1 MQAAA
6 ALISAEPMRF
16 RTRYAT
22 VDEAIAAS
30 VLRRIG
36 NTPLVRLRRVTAGLP
51 ERVAVFAKLEGFNP
65 GGSVKDRAALQM
77 VREAV
82 ADGRFAD
89 GKILLDSTSGNT
101 GIAYAMIGAVLG
113 FPVELCMP
121 HNVSVERKKILR
133 AFGAT
138 IVYTDPM
145 EGSDGAI
152 IKSKE
157 LLAKFP
163 ERYFKPDQYNNPAN
177 PRAHELGTAREIV
190 AQTGGGVTHF
200 VASIGTGGT
209 VMGTGAGLRALKPG
223 VRVFAAEPD
232 NPFHGLEGL
241 KHMASSIV
249 PGIYDEARLD
259 GKIGVETEA
268 AYEMTR
274 RLAREEGILCGQS
287 SGAAAVAAIDLA
299 RTLDE
304 GVVVCVFPDR
314 GDKYMTTRVWE
325 FDEDYAR

>member
-6 ALISAEPMRF
+6 VINTEPMRF
-16 RTRYAT
+16 RTRFAT
-22 VDEAIAAS
+22 VDEAIAAT
-30 VLRRIG
+30 VLRRVG
-36 NTPLVRLRRVTAGLP
+36 NTPLVRLRNVTAGLAAG
-51 ERVAVFAKLEGFNP
+51 VTVYAKHEGFNP

-77 VREAV
+77 VR
-82 ADGRFAD
+82 DGINTGKFVD

-121 HNVSVERKKILR
+121 HNVSIERKKILK
-133 AFGAT
+133 AFGAN

-152 IKSKE
+152 VKSKE
-157 LLAKFP
+157 LLTKYP
-163 ERYFKPDQYNNPAN
+163 DRYFKPDQYNNPSN
-177 PRAHELGTAREIV
+177 PKAHTLTTAREIF
-190 AQTGGGVTHF
+190 AQTGGKVTHF
-200 VASIGTGGT
+200 VATIGTGGT
-209 VMGTGAGLRALKPG
+209 VMGTGQGLKELNPAIQ
-223 VRVFAAEPD
+223 VVAAEPD

-249 PGIYDEARLD
+249 PGIYHAERLD
-259 GKIGVETEA
+259 GKIGVETEL

-287 SGAAAVAAIDLA
+287 SGAAAVAALELA
-299 RTLDE
+299 RSLTE
-304 GVVVCVFPDR
+304 GVVVCIFPDR

-325 FDEDYAR
+325 FDEDYAK